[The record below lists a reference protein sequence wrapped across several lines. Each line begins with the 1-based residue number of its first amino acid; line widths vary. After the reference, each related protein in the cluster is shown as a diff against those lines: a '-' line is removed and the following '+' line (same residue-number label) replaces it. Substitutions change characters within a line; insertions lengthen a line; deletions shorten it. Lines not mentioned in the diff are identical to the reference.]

1 MSAKCYFR
9 MLYAHMKDDI
19 NFYKSILKN
28 KLPLTELLKDES
40 LFSSVPKNWSI
51 VVTDIKNSTVAVA
64 NGLHNDVN
72 LCATGSIITVLN
84 TIKGID
90 KKIQIPYFFGGD
102 GSTFII
108 PNNLVQPIIQ
118 ALNNYSQHIANT
130 LKLNLRVG
138 HIQVEDVYSNKVTLR
153 ITKLRH
159 NKYLTTPVVLG
170 NGIKFAEN
178 YIKQSFEIADTIKD
192 KNIALNLE
200 GMECRWD
207 EIYPNEPQKKVICLL
222 VNCEDEKKQAEIY
235 GTIMNEINYIF
246 GDLDNR
252 NPITTLK
259 LKLNTSLEKIRKEMY
274 VKVGKNQSKYL
285 INNWLITVF
294 GKYYFKFF
302 KAGKLYIYRVSQLSD
317 TIMLD
322 GSINTV
328 ISGNDKQIKRLQI
341 FLDDLESKKK
351 IIYGLHTTHA
361 SIMSCYIEDREEKHI
376 HFVDGTEGGYTSAAI
391 MFKNKVNQLGFN

>member
-1 MSAKCYFR
+1 

-138 HIQVEDVYSNKVTLR
+138 HIKVEEVYNNKVTLR

-178 YIKQSFEIADTIKD
+178 YIKQSFEIADPIKD

-235 GTIMNEINYIF
+235 GTIMNEINYVF

-259 LKLNTSLEKIRKEMY
+259 LKLNTTLEKIRKEMY

-328 ISGNDKQIKRLQI
+328 ISGNEKQIKRLQI

>member
-1 MSAKCYFR
+1 

-64 NGLHNDVN
+64 NGFHNDVN

-138 HIQVEDVYSNKVTLR
+138 HIQVEEVYNNKATLR

-274 VKVGKNQSKYL
+274 VKVGENQSKYL

>member
-1 MSAKCYFR
+1 

-64 NGLHNDVN
+64 NGFHNDVN

-138 HIQVEDVYSNKVTLR
+138 HIKVEEVYNNKVTLR

-178 YIKQSFEIADTIKD
+178 YIKQSFEIADPIKD

-235 GTIMNEINYIF
+235 GTIMNEINYVF

-259 LKLNTSLEKIRKEMY
+259 LKLNTTLEKIRKEMY

>member
-1 MSAKCYFR
+1 

-138 HIQVEDVYSNKVTLR
+138 HIKVKEVYNNKVTLR

-178 YIKQSFEIADTIKD
+178 YIKQSFEIADPIKD

-341 FLDDLESKKK
+341 FLDDFESKKK

>member
-1 MSAKCYFR
+1 
-9 MLYAHMKDDI
+9 MKEDL
-19 NFYKSILKN
+19 NFYKNISKN
-28 KLPLTELLKDES
+28 NLPLTELLKDES

-51 VVTDIKNSTVAVA
+51 VVTDIENSTEAVA

-72 LCATGSIITVLN
+72 LCATGSIITALN
-84 TIKGID
+84 TLKQID
-90 KKIQIPYFFGGD
+90 KTIKIPYFFGGD

-108 PNNLVQPIIQ
+108 PNTYLTKVLL
-118 ALNNYSQHIANT
+118 ALNDYSNHIKKT

-138 HIQVEDVYSNKVTLR
+138 HLEVEKVYDNNISLR

-170 NGIKFAEN
+170 NGIKYAEN
-178 YIKQSFEIADTIKD
+178 IIKANFVASAVKSNKKIK
-192 KNIALNLE
+192 LNLE

-207 EIYPNEPQKKVICLL
+207 EIYPNESSKKVICLL
-222 VNCEDEKKQAEIY
+222 VNCEDENKQAEIY
-235 GTIMNEINYIF
+235 GIIMNEINYVF
-246 GDLDNR
+246 GDLNKR
-252 NPITTLK
+252 NPITSLK

-274 VKVGKNQSKYL
+274 VKTGKNQKKQL
-285 INNWLITVF
+285 LNNWLITIF
-294 GKYYFKFF
+294 GKYYFKLF
-302 KAGKLYIYRVSQLSD
+302 KAGKRYIFKVSQLSD

-328 ISGNDKQIKRLQI
+328 ITGDDKQIKRLQI
-341 FLDDLESKKK
+341 LLDDLEYNKK
-351 IIYGLHTTHA
+351 IVYGMHTTHA

-391 MFKNKVNQLGFN
+391 MLKEKAKNLKFS